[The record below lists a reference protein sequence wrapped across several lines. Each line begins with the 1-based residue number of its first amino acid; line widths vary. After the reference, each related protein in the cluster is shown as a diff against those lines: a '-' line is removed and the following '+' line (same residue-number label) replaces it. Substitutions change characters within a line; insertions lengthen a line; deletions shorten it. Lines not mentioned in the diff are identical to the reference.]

1 MRIDILTLFPD
12 MFQGPFSESMLKRAR
27 DRGLLDIR
35 LHNIRDHAQ
44 NKHLKTDDYPF
55 GGGAGLVMG
64 NSFLF
69 PGTYKR
75 SYSFRNGALRGIK
88 IVTGLIPF
96 FIIAGWIESFITRYA
111 DTYPVVGAAAIILS
125 LGGVIGY
132 FVVYPYYLHKTETN
146 GKD

>member
-55 GGGAGLVMG
+55 GGGAGLVMMA
-64 NSFLF
+64 
-69 PGTYKR
+69 PW
-75 SYSFRNGALRGIK
+75 
-88 IVTGLIPF
+88 IP
-96 FIIAGWIESFITRYA
+96 AMRPCGCS
-111 DTYPVVGAAAIILS
+111 
-125 LGGVIGY
+125 
-132 FVVYPYYLHKTETN
+132 
-146 GKD
+146 